1 MTSFVMIDA
10 SFTFKLL
17 TPNPLRE
24 QLKKMLRQ
32 WIGEQYV
39 LCAPHLWLYE
49 ITSIMTKMVYFGE
62 MDEEEARESLGLAL
76 DLGVQMI
83 PPDEDQIQKAFV
95 WTRRLGRV
103 AAYDSFYLA
112 GAESLDCEFWTA
124 DRQLVNA
131 VKQPWVHF
139 VGAV

>member
-1 MTSFVMIDA
+1 MIDA

-17 TPNPLRE
+17 TPNPSRE
-24 QLKKMLRQ
+24 QLKQLVRQ
-32 WIGEQYV
+32 WVGEKYV

-49 ITSIMTKMVYFGE
+49 MASILTKMVYLKE
-62 MDEEEARESLGLAL
+62 MDEEDARESLGLVL

-83 PPDEDQIQKAFV
+83 PPDEDQVQKAFI
-95 WTRRLGRV
+95 WTRRIDRI

-112 GAESLDCEFWTA
+112 AAESLGCEFWTS
-124 DRQLVNA
+124 DRRLVNA

-139 VGAV
+139 AGVG